1 MKKGGLIDLD
11 QLESLIDDRTR
22 AIIINNPGNPTG
34 VVFPKE
40 HLQRVLEIAERN
52 HVPIIADEI
61 YGDLVYGGAK
71 FHPIAS
77 LFPKVPV
84 VSCDGIA
91 KRWMVPGWRL
101 GWVTIHNRF
110 GVLDDV
116 KAGMI
121 ALSQKIV
128 GPCALIQGALPKI
141 LKETPEEYFQY
152 NRNVISR
159 NAEIIYDIL
168 KDVPGLMPLK
178 PQGAMYMMIGVDKN
192 VYGDEVTFVQ
202 ELIKVCLSLSS

>member
-1 MKKGGLIDLD
+1 M
-11 QLESLIDDRTR
+11 
-22 AIIINNPGNPTG
+22 A
-34 VVFPKE
+34 V
-40 HLQRVLEIAERN
+40 LQIAERN

-71 FHPIAS
+71 FHPMAS
-77 LFPKVPV
+77 LFPKVPI

-110 GVLDDV
+110 GVLNDV
-116 KAGMI
+116 KKGMI

-152 NRNVISR
+152 NRRVIER

-168 KDVPGLMPLK
+168 KDVHGLTPLK
-178 PQGAMYMMIGVDKN
+178 PQGAMYMMIGIDRN
-192 VYGDEVTFVQ
+192 VYGDEVSFVQ
-202 ELIKVCLSLSS
+202 DLIKVGLSSQFYSTSAKNG